1 MVHEVLGSIKALKVL
16 LAVNQSLFYVDI
28 FVQNQAFVAV
38 SLNTSFKQTFM
49 C

>member
-16 LAVNQSLFYVDI
+16 LAVYVDI

-38 SLNTSFKQTFM
+38 SLNTSFKQTFK